1 MACVRIKPLNRG
13 AEEQEYS
20 AVKQNTEDF
29 AAEEHTANGKGYLR
43 RNAVPSFRVGHTGE
57 YPHDCH
63 RP

>member
-1 MACVRIKPLNRG
+1 MCG
-13 AEEQEYS
+13 S

-29 AAEEHTANGKGYLR
+29 AAEEHTADWKGYLR